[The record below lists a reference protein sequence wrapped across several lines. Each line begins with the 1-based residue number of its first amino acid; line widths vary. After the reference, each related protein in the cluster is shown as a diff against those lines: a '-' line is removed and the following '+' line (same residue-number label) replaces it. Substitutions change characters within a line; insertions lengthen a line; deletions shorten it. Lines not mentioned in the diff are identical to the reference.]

1 MLCFYKNLRK
11 CDKTFKY
18 EERPNYYIFNNQDG
32 AIGKKLDFIIQEKNE
47 IISIGEKI
55 VIMLV

>member
-18 EERPNYYIFNNQDG
+18 EERPNYYLFERYKI
-32 AIGKKLDFIIQEKNE
+32 DFIIQEKNE

>member
-1 MLCFYKNLRK
+1 MLCFIKTCENLIKHLNMKKYLIIIYLFERYK
-11 CDKTFKY
+11 
-18 EERPNYYIFNNQDG
+18 I
-32 AIGKKLDFIIQEKNE
+32 DFIIQEKNE